1 VAGGALS
8 TFGKVRYDPPRTP
21 GPQLRRGGNWHGKCE
36 RGAWSAMDLKDRVVL
51 VTGVAHGIGR
61 AILTAAQELGARVY
75 GADILAEELRDGL
88 GAGGRLRAL
97 DVTKPADWAGWV
109 ADVVAREGRIDGLVN
124 CAGGVAGQV
133 HQPVERV
140 SDEDW
145 RRVLDINLTGAFY
158 GIRAVAATM
167 KERRSGAIVNI
178 SSGAGRSAS
187 LTGIQAYTSAKAGQ
201 LGLTRQMAQEL
212 GPFGVRVNAI
222 CPGFVRS
229 NPTTERQWEAMG
241 TEGQRAL
248 VERIPLR
255 RLGTAEDIADMTV
268 VFLSDQARYVTGQV
282 LSVDGGL
289 QLF

>member
-1 VAGGALS
+1 
-8 TFGKVRYDPPRTP
+8 
-21 GPQLRRGGNWHGKCE
+21 
-36 RGAWSAMDLKDRVVL
+36 MDLKDRVVL

-61 AILTAAQELGARVY
+61 AIAEAVEAAGGRAY
-75 GADILAEELRDGL
+75 GADILPEGAREAEARF
-88 GAGGRLRAL
+88 GAGRGRVL
-97 DVTKPADWAGWV
+97 DVTRGADWAAWV
-109 ADVVAREGRIDGLVN
+109 ADVLGREGCVDGLVN

-133 HQPVERV
+133 HQDVDKV

-145 RRVLDINLTGAFY
+145 QRVLSINLTGAFN

-167 KERRSGAIVNI
+167 KERRRGAIVNI

-201 LGLTRQMAQEL
+201 IGLTRQMAQEL
-212 GPFGVRVNAI
+212 GPYGVRVNCV

-229 NPTTERQWEAMG
+229 NPTTERQWDAMG
-241 TEGQRAL
+241 EAGQRAL

-255 RLGTAEDIADMTV
+255 RLGQAAEIADMTV
-268 VFLSDQARYVTGQV
+268 VFLSDASRYVSGQV

>member
-1 VAGGALS
+1 
-8 TFGKVRYDPPRTP
+8 
-21 GPQLRRGGNWHGKCE
+21 
-36 RGAWSAMDLKDRVVL
+36 MDLDGRVVL

-61 AILTAAQELGARVY
+61 AIAEAVEAGGGRPYTADVLADGVAEAAVRFGPGQARVV
-75 GADILAEELRDGL
+75 
-88 GAGGRLRAL
+88 
-97 DVTKPADWAGWV
+97 DVTSAHAWRQWV
-109 ADVVAREGRIDGLVN
+109 DDVASREARIDGLVN

-133 HQPVERV
+133 HQDVENV
-140 SDEDW
+140 SDEAW
-145 RRVLDINLTGAFY
+145 QRVLDINLTGAFY
-158 GIRAVAATM
+158 GLRAVAQRM
-167 KERRSGAIVNI
+167 KAQRSGAIVNI

-201 LGLTRQMAQEL
+201 IGLTRQMAQEL
-212 GPFGVRVNAI
+212 GPYGVRVNCV

-241 TEGQRAL
+241 EAGQRAL

-255 RLGTAEDIADMTV
+255 RLGQAAEIADMTV
-268 VFLSDQARYVTGQV
+268 VFLSDRSRYVSGQV